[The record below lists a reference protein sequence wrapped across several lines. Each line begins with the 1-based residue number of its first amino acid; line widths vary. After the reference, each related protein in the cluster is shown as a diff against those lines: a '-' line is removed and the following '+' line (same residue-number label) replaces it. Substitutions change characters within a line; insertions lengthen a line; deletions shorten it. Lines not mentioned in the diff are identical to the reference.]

1 MSLAHRMYSLFEKK
15 IFTGFNKR
23 LYFKFSFISKQYLS
37 THITIIKT
45 ELVHEFYMYTID
57 LTSNM
62 PPPKK
67 DSKNTQMFQ
76 QAGVINLCLQKIVFD
91 LFIAPNTILGIF
103 ILVL

>member
-1 MSLAHRMYSLFEKK
+1 MNEMKLFEKK
-15 IFTGFNKR
+15 IFTGFNTR

-67 DSKNTQMFQ
+67 
-76 QAGVINLCLQKIVFD
+76 ILKILKCFSR
-91 LFIAPNTILGIF
+91 
-103 ILVL
+103 LVL